1 MLDLATGAMDG
12 RIIRVKLSPS
22 ESWATGVGLLQMAP
36 FFYATGRCDS
46 GGSGAGAF
54 LLAESSTSCSI
65 LTRDVVDVD
74 WGSSL
79 GAF

>member
-1 MLDLATGAMDG
+1 MQVGQLDLGYC
-12 RIIRVKLSPS
+12 R
-22 ESWATGVGLLQMAP
+22 WP
-36 FFYATGRCDS
+36 FFCATGRCDS

-65 LTRDVVDVD
+65 LTRDVVDVVDVD